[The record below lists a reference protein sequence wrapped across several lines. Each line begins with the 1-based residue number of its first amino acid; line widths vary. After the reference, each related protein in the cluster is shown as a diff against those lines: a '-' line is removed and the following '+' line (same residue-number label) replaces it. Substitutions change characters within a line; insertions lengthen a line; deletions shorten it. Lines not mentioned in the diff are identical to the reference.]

1 MYIDIIPNRKSP
13 PAILLREGKRIGNKV
28 VKSTVA
34 NLTALGLETARQ
46 VQLLLKGGRVVMP
59 GEEGFS
65 VGEQDDFEVVR
76 SLPHG
81 AVAAVLGMIRQLG
94 LDKLIWPKNDRT
106 RKLLVAMV
114 AQRILSPS
122 SKLAGTRALNVETAD
137 NSLGVE
143 LGLNGCRED
152 ELYAAMDAL
161 LPRQSSIEKELA
173 KRHLRDGV
181 LVMYDLTSAW
191 VTGTHCPLAQYGYS
205 RDGKR
210 GTLQIEFGLLC
221 DKDGRPIAVE
231 VFEGNTSDPS
241 TVASQVT
248 ALKERFGLSRV
259 VLVGDR
265 GMLTETRIQEDIK
278 PAGLDWISCL
288 RAPAIKKLAEVKVL
302 QPELFDD
309 TNLVSITSPDFP
321 GERLVACRN
330 AALAD
335 KRAKTRQEL
344 LAAAEKNMQEVIK
357 AVQRAARPLSSI
369 EDITRRV
376 TRVLDRSKMGKHFT
390 LTIGDK
396 SFSYE
401 RNEQSIR
408 EEAALDGIYIIRS
421 SVEEEQMSASQLVGA
436 YKNLSKV
443 ERAFRS
449 IKTMDL
455 KVRPIH
461 HYLEERVRTHVFLCM
476 LAYYVEWHMRDVLDD
491 MLFADPEIDTPRQD
505 PVAKAIPSKP
515 AQEKTAAKH
524 SKDGLP
530 LHSFQT
536 LLRDLATLA
545 RMDVSFRQAPT
556 FTKFST
562 PTPIQEKAARLL
574 GIKLACSQASE

>member
-1 MYIDIIPNRKSP
+1 M
-13 PAILLREGKRIGNKV
+13 
-28 VKSTVA
+28 
-34 NLTALGLETARQ
+34 
-46 VQLLLKGGRVVMP
+46 
-59 GEEGFS
+59 
-65 VGEQDDFEVVR
+65 
-76 SLPHG
+76 
-81 AVAAVLGMIRQLG
+81 
-94 LDKLIWPKNDRT
+94 
-106 RKLLVAMV
+106 
-114 AQRILSPS
+114 
-122 SKLAGTRALNVETAD
+122 
-137 NSLGVE
+137 
-143 LGLNGCRED
+143 
-152 ELYAAMDAL
+152 
-161 LPRQSSIEKELA
+161 
-173 KRHLRDGV
+173 
-181 LVMYDLTSAW
+181 
-191 VTGTHCPLAQYGYS
+191 TGTHCPLAQYGYS

-241 TVASQVT
+241 TVASQVA

-265 GMLTETRIQEDIK
+265 GMLTETRIQEDLK

-288 RAPAIKKLAEVKVL
+288 RAPAIKKLAEEKVL
-302 QPELFDD
+302 QPELVDE

-330 AALAD
+330 GALAE
-335 KRAKTRQEL
+335 KRTKTRQEL
-344 LAAAEKNMQEVIK
+344 LVTAEKNLQEVVK
-357 AVQRAARPLSSI
+357 AIQRATRPLRGI
-369 EDITRRV
+369 ETITRRV
-376 TRVLDRSKMGKHFT
+376 TRILDRSKMGKHFT
-390 LTIGDK
+390 LAIGDH

-421 SVEEEQMSASQLVGA
+421 SVEEDKMSAPQLVGA

-449 IKTMDL
+449 MKTMDL

-461 HYLEERVRTHVFLCM
+461 HHLETRVRTHVFLCM
-476 LAYYVEWHMRDVLDD
+476 LAYYVEWHMRDALDD
-491 MLFADPEIDTPRQD
+491 LLFADPDTDTPRQD
-505 PVAKAIPSKP
+505 PVAKAVPSKP
-515 AQEKTAAKH
+515 AQEKTATKH
-524 SKDGLP
+524 SEDGLP

-556 FTKFST
+556 FVKFST
-562 PTPIQEKAARLL
+562 PTPIQEKAASLL
-574 GIKLACSQASE
+574 GVKLACSQATE

>member
-13 PAILLREGKRIGNKV
+13 PAILLREGKRIGGKV

-34 NLTALGLETARQ
+34 NLTALGLDMARQ
-46 VQLLLKGGRVVMP
+46 VQLLLKGGHVVMP
-59 GEEGFS
+59 GDEGFA
-65 VGEQDDFEVVR
+65 GGNENDFEVVR

-81 AVAAVLGMIRQLG
+81 AVAAVLGMIRKLG
-94 LDKLIWPKNDRT
+94 VDKLVWPKNDRT
-106 RKLLVAMV
+106 CKLLVSMI
-114 AQRILSPS
+114 AQRILSPA
-122 SKLAGTRALNVETAD
+122 SKLAGSRALNPDTAD
-137 NSLGVE
+137 SSLGVE
-143 LGLNGCRED
+143 LGIDGCRED

-161 LPRQSSIEKELA
+161 LPRQHGIEKALA
-173 KRHLRDGV
+173 KRHLQDGV

-191 VTGTHCPLAQYGYS
+191 MTGTQCPLAKHGYS

-221 DKDGRPIAVE
+221 DKDGRPVAVE

-241 TVASQVT
+241 TVASQVA
-248 ALKERFGLSRV
+248 ALKKRFGLSRV

-265 GMLTETRIQEDIK
+265 GMLTEARIQEDVK

-288 RAPAIKKLAEVKVL
+288 RAPAIKKLAETKQL
-302 QPELFDD
+302 QPELFDE

-330 AALAD
+330 GALAN
-335 KRAKTRQEL
+335 KRAQTRREL
-344 LAAAEKNMQEVIK
+344 LAAAEKEMQEVTK
-357 AVQRAARPLSSI
+357 AVLRTARPLSGV
-369 EDITRRV
+369 ENITRRV
-376 TRVLDRSKMGKHFT
+376 TRILGRSKMGKHFT
-390 LTIGDK
+390 LNIGDK

-421 SVEEEQMSASQLVGA
+421 SVEEETMNAPQLVGA

-449 IKTMDL
+449 IKTVDL

-461 HYLEERVRTHVFLCM
+461 HHLEKRVRAHVFLCM
-476 LAYYVEWHMRDVLDD
+476 LAYYVEWHMREALDD
-491 MLFADPEIDTPRQD
+491 MLFADPETDTPRPD
-505 PVAKAIPSKP
+505 PVTKAVPSK
-515 AQEKTAAKH
+515 AAKEKTTTQHAA
-524 SKDGLP
+524 DGLP

-536 LLRDLATLA
+536 LLRDLATLT
-545 RMDVSFRQAPT
+545 RMDVSFRKAPT
-556 FTKFST
+556 FVKFST
-562 PTPIQEKAARLL
+562 PTPIQEKAANLL
-574 GIKLACSQASE
+574 GVKLDCSQAPE